1 MIKVY
6 EKGQFIKDGQI
17 IADMNT
23 SIEDAKKNTITYG
36 ILKNHNYSD
45 DMENL
50 KIKFDAI
57 TSPDNNSVSII
68 QTAKASGLKKFP
80 VPYVLSN
87 CHNSLCAVGGT
98 INEDDHLFGLSAAK
112 KYGGYFLPPH
122 MGVLHQYM
130 RELFAGSGKMILG
143 SDSHTRYGAIG
154 CLAMG
159 EGGGEVVKQ
168 LLNKTYDIKYP
179 KVIGVKLTGKP
190 KPGIGPMD
198 VALAFIREVYPKEYV
213 KNCVL
218 EFFGEGIKN
227 LNVEF
232 RNGIDVMTSES
243 NCLSS
248 IWETDKQVREYLKT
262 HNRGYEYMELK
273 ADGTV
278 YYDGLVEIS
287 LDEIQSMI
295 ALPAHPS
302 NAYTIKELYDN
313 LDEICEKTNRDLR
326 KIGINFDLKEKIFKG
341 KLKAEQ
347 GIIGGCSGGIYD
359 NIIDAADILNGKS
372 IDLEFTLNIY
382 PASKNTGITLM
393 DNKTSSKLLRA
404 GAVIRTSI
412 CGPCFGVGDT
422 PGNNQLSIRHNT
434 RNFPNREGAKP
445 SQGQSA
451 GVALM
456 DARSIAATAIN
467 NGIITAA
474 TDLNIEY
481 TKPQYIFDSK
491 IYEGKVYN
499 YGKTEGLEDSTVELL
514 NGPCI
519 KPWPAMTK
527 LDDNLLLKVTAFIE
541 DPVTTTDELMPSG
554 EASSFRSDPD
564 RLSEFTLITKVPDY
578 VHKCKDIRELEYT
591 RKNGELKPEINE
603 IFDKIKTIEG
613 QSKLNPFKTAIGS
626 LIYANKPGDGSA
638 REQAAS
644 NQKVLGGW
652 ANIAKEYA
660 TKRYVSNLI
669 NWGILPFIIEEDI
682 PFGTDDYIFI
692 TDVKKALEE
701 KKDYV
706 TAYLIRDEI
715 IKFTLKLK
723 NLNDTDRKILLNGCL
738 INYYK
743 NNS

>member
-143 SDSHTRYGAIG
+143 SDSHTRYGALG

-262 HNRGYEYMELK
+262 HNRGHEYMELK

-519 KPWPAMTK
+519 KPWPAMSK

-578 VHKCKDIRELEYT
+578 VHKCKDIRELEYA

-669 NWGILPFIIEEDI
+669 NWGILPFIIEEEI
-682 PFGTDDYIFI
+682 PFGT
-692 TDVKKALEE
+692 
-701 KKDYV
+701 
-706 TAYLIRDEI
+706 
-715 IKFTLKLK
+715 
-723 NLNDTDRKILLNGCL
+723 
-738 INYYK
+738 
-743 NNS
+743 